1 MWVTKLLLPPVKIR
15 IFGPKKGQILLQNM
29 LSSAHIGLAGSFC
42 ALLVGWWV
50 VAHVGCSLDRAYTLY
65 AIQIG
70 WQNLTQLLVVRLG
83 AFWDTLS
90 FMELN

>member
-42 ALLVGWWV
+42 ALLVVWLMV
-50 VAHVGCSLDRAYTLY
+50 
-65 AIQIG
+65 
-70 WQNLTQLLVVRLG
+70 VVRGLYL
-83 AFWDTLS
+83 ARQLFNFFYQS
-90 FMELN
+90 